1 MMAIPPKP
9 MVTALTSGVMR
20 AYYLTSS
27 QIDDLATIMWGD
39 DFISGLNKF
48 MGDATPYQA
57 IQSISILPYINYASI
72 SGDSETIKIGNFTL
86 LGATGMRIN
95 DQIMDVPMGSYTFTE
110 YFGNALDY
118 EPYTSI
124 KINLP
129 FLGQIEIL
137 PSEVMNCSITIIYRV
152 DIATGSFIA
161 YIYNNTK
168 DTYYR
173 TEAGNMQMTIP
184 LSSSNNSQFCSD
196 LRTIASA
203 AATGFTAGLSGSKTK
218 PKLKKGSSSPLD
230 LGQIIDIGKPQT
242 TMVSSNSSLLGA
254 YGYLG
259 SSNVWGVIC
268 RPDDSTAAYYNSTI
282 GYAANSRNELSS
294 LSGYTR
300 VSEINLEV
308 KGASSEEIDEI
319 ESLLKG
325 GVIL

>member
-27 QIDDLATIMWGD
+27 QIDDLATMMWGS

-72 SGDSETIKIGNFTL
+72 SDKPETIKIGNFTL

-218 PKLKKGSSSPLD
+218 A
-230 LGQIIDIGKPQT
+230 LGQTIDIGKPQST
-242 TMVSSNSSLLGA
+242 IVSSNSSLLGA

-259 SSNVWGVIC
+259 SSNAWGVIC
-268 RPDDSTAAYYNSTI
+268 RPDDSTAVYYNSTI

-294 LSGYTR
+294 LSGYTK

>member
-1 MMAIPPKP
+1 MAMPPKP

-27 QIDDLATIMWGD
+27 QIDDLATNMWGS

-72 SGDSETIKIGNFTL
+72 SSDSEAIKIGNFTV

-95 DQIMDVPMGSYTFTE
+95 NQIMDVPMGSYTFTE

-137 PSEVMNCSITIIYRV
+137 PSEVMNCSISIIYRV

-218 PKLKKGSSSPLD
+218 P
-230 LGQIIDIGKPQT
+230 LGQIAEIGKPQAT
-242 TMVSSNSSLLGA
+242 IVSSNSSLLGA

-259 SSNVWGVIC
+259 ASNAWGIIC
-268 RPDDSTAAYYNSTI
+268 RPDDSTAVYYNNTI

-294 LSGYTR
+294 LSGYTK

-319 ESLLKG
+319 VSLLKG

>member
-27 QIDDLATIMWGD
+27 QIDDLATNMWGS

-72 SGDSETIKIGNFTL
+72 SGDSETIKIGNFTV

-218 PKLKKGSSSPLD
+218 P

-242 TMVSSNSSLLGA
+242 TVVSSNSSLLVA

-268 RPDDSTAAYYNSTI
+268 RPDDSTAVYYNSTI

-294 LSGYTR
+294 LSGYTK

-319 ESLLKG
+319 VSLLKG